1 MRIIVNIIISIV
13 MRILYHSLFRITVGD
28 KDYNHFPGTIIK
40 IFSIHF
46 ASGTLFPEVFSF
58 PPLSNS
64 NTNPF
69 YTENVNHLRKARG
82 QKYGNKEAN

>member
-1 MRIIVNIIISIV
+1 MRIIINMIISIV

-46 ASGTLFPEVFSF
+46 ASGTLFPEAFF
-58 PPLSNS
+58 HFRHFQIPILFLSI
-64 NTNPF
+64 
-69 YTENVNHLRKARG
+69 LKM
-82 QKYGNKEAN
+82 